1 MVLFERVHRYLI
13 FMLVSAAL
21 LILGAPAYALEGGP
35 DRYGYRYVDSRLSDT
50 AWYSYSEMEL
60 PKEKGGEFISFVN
73 LSEKDEYN
81 HYGITNGALAR
92 IEIGFE
98 FEFYGVK
105 YNTLYISGNG
115 YIVFDPS
122 TTSANQYGEYNGR
135 AVPAD
140 DEVNNFI
147 APFWS
152 FNDVLS

>member
-21 LILGAPAYALEGGP
+21 LILGVPAYASDGGP

-50 AWYSYSEMEL
+50 AWYSYNEMAD
-60 PKEKGGEFISFVN
+60 PSGEFVNFVN
-73 LSEKDEYN
+73 LSEKDESN
-81 HYGITNGALAR
+81 HYGLTNGALAGVA
-92 IEIGFE
+92 IGFE

-105 YNTLYISGNG
+105 YDTLYISGNG

-122 TTSANQYGEYNGR
+122 TTSANQYGEYDGR

-152 FNDVLS
+152 YNDVLS